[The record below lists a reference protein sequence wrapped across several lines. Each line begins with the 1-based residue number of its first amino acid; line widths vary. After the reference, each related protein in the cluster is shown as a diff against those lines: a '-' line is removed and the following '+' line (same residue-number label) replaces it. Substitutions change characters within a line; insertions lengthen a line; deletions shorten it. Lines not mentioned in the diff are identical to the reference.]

1 MRYDLATL
9 ARRARNPRRKSIV
22 IRDIVPPAVLA
33 TDLFR
38 AVYLPVVQTW
48 ERFAASIL
56 TEYSRSLN
64 AIVSD
69 AASDGGEIRG
79 SGALDRPSIAH
90 LTDTASALVSLP
102 PSHHLHSEAGSVTLD
117 SSCFRIR
124 LTDSPE
130 DLQARLDAA
139 SSELERLFILLDSA
153 LRDWTVRTEAWHRD
167 KWRGAVLSATGVD
180 LGTMLGPEDV
190 RETLASYL
198 AWNSDLVRDVS
209 AQTRKRISDAVFSGL
224 QNRTPA
230 REVAKSIREAT
241 GLARDRSQRNAAD
254 QLSKVSSA
262 LADERRRQAGIS
274 YWKWRHSGKLHP
286 RVRHQDR
293 DGNIYADT
301 AAGAGGE
308 VEGKTVLAPPEAN
321 DLPGRQPFC
330 GCRSQSVLVLD

>member
-1 MRYDLATL
+1 MGQRASPDWLARVSGAAAAEALMRYDLATL
-9 ARRARNPRRKSIV
+9 ARRARNPRRKAIV
-22 IRDIVPPAVLA
+22 IRDIVPPAVLS
-33 TDLFR
+33 TDLYR
-38 AVYLPVVQTW
+38 AAYLPVVTAW
-48 ERFAASIL
+48 ERHAAGIAE
-56 TEYSRSLN
+56 EYARTL
-64 AIVSD
+64 
-69 AASDGGEIRG
+69 
-79 SGALDRPSIAH
+79 SGM
-90 LTDTASALVSLP
+90 T
-102 PSHHLHSEAGSVTLD
+102 
-117 SSCFRIR
+117 
-124 LTDSPE
+124 TDSAE

-153 LRDWTVRTEAWHRD
+153 LRDWTVRTEAWQRD

-209 AQTRKRISDAVFSGL
+209 AQTRKRISHAVFSGL

-241 GLARDRSQRNAAD
+241 GLARDRSQRIASD

-293 DGNIYADT
+293 DGDIYADT

-308 VEGKTVLAPPEAN
+308 VDGKTVLAPPEAN
-321 DLPGRQPFC
+321 DLPGRQPYC
-330 GCRSQSVLVLD
+330 GCRSQSVLVLDD